1 MEKNIERE
9 NDENIKKTKQKNE
22 ENEQDVEQKL
32 L

>member
-22 ENEQDVEQKL
+22 ENEHDVEEKL